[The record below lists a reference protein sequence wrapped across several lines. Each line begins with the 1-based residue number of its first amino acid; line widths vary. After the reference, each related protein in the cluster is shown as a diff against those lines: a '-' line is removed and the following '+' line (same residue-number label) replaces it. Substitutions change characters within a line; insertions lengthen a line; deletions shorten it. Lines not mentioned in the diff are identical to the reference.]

1 MTATEA
7 AAYNHIRRGNA
18 RSRAELARVMNISRP
33 TASAAADSLIAAG
46 LLRDG
51 DKYCG
56 AGGRHP
62 TRLIPCSEAFSLIGV
77 DVGCPGRMVG
87 VRINALGDVSDSSSV
102 PPSPEGTAAEDI
114 MRLWAKLDPEFSAL
128 GIGVAFPAGF
138 AAGRND
144 LIRSLR
150 RQLIGKYLYCTDR
163 LQAAALSEGFR
174 GGAAPCRD
182 YLLLSW
188 ESSVD
193 AVICIG
199 GRPFSGAHSLAGD
212 LRHLPSVSGNGGISE
227 FGDALSKWEH
237 RVPASSA
244 ELAAVCASAL
254 RHALAVLDP
263 EAVVLSGRFPVCGE
277 DFFRA
282 LSQRLREFCCRIAP
296 ARFGELSAARGAALQ
311 THFSI

>member
-7 AAYNHIRRGNA
+7 AAYNHIRRGSA
-18 RSRAELARVMNISRP
+18 RSRAELARVMNVSRP
-33 TASAAADSLIAAG
+33 TASAVADSLISAG

-56 AGGRHP
+56 SGGRHP

-77 DVGCPGRMVG
+77 DVGRPDRMVG
-87 VRINALGDVSDSSSV
+87 VRINALGDVAGSSSLPPSSDS
-102 PPSPEGTAAEDI
+102 AAEDI
-114 MRLWAKLDPEFSAL
+114 LRLWAHLDPEFSAL
-128 GIGVAFPAGF
+128 GIGVAMPAGA
-138 AAGRND
+138 AAGSND
-144 LIRSLR
+144 LLRSLR
-150 RQLIGKYLYCTDR
+150 RRLIGKYLHFTDR

-174 GGAAPCRD
+174 GGATPCRD

-188 ESSVD
+188 ESSVE

-212 LRHLPSVSGNGGISE
+212 LRHLPSISDNGRVSE
-227 FGDALSKWEH
+227 FGDVLSSWGH

-244 ELAAVCASAL
+244 GLAEVCASAL
-254 RHALAVLDP
+254 RHALAILDP

-282 LSQRLREFCCRIAP
+282 LSQRLQGFYCRIAP
-296 ARFGELSAARGAALQ
+296 AKFGELSAARGAALQ